1 MKKTTIFLIFLGF
14 VFNIPTNAQ
23 DIHQR
28 EPKPVEQLIYEKN
41 PNQAKAIFNREKYLV
56 LENLRKNKRTRF
68 YIGDYFRCRTKGDF
82 IFEDAIHAINDSSVV
97 MAVLD
102 EVSNRYELVSVNISE
117 ISHIYVRPKRPIRV
131 NFMTFAPLSYL
142 LFEWANWRVNPLEN
156 TKLPL
161 ALGLTAA
168 QPALEIISNHTRKK
182 KLTENF
188 RLRIFQTF

>member
-1 MKKTTIFLIFLGF
+1 MKKVLIYLFFLIINL
-14 VFNIPTNAQ
+14 TLKAQ

-28 EPKPVEQLIYEKN
+28 DPKPVEQLIYEKN

-68 YIGDYFRCRTKGDF
+68 YVGDYFSCQTKENF
-82 IFEDAIHAINDSSVV
+82 IFEDQIHAIHDSSIV
-97 MAVLD
+97 MAVLN
-102 EVSNRYELVSVNISE
+102 EVGNRYELVDVKITE
-117 ISHIYVRPKRPIRV
+117 ISHIFVRPKRPIRL

-142 LFEWANWRVNPLEN
+142 VFEWANWRVNPLEN
-156 TKLPL
+156 PKLPL

-168 QPALEIISNHTRKK
+168 QPALELLGNKTRKK

-188 RLRIFQTF
+188 RLRVFQAF